1 MLDDLSTGE
10 RAPGV
15 FEKRLALPGRLLER
29 RELPANERQIQ
40 RSEHLEP
47 FDTNFLLRP
56 KLLQTVVSASPRS
69 TVPEDSTEGD

>member
-15 FEKRLALPGRLLER
+15 FEKRLALPGWLLER
-29 RELPANERQIQ
+29 RELPSNEHQIQ

-47 FDTNFLLRP
+47 FG
-56 KLLQTVVSASPRS
+56 RS
-69 TVPEDSTEGD
+69 VRRYSYKSIS